1 MKIYNV
7 NVYDIDQYITNSN
20 SEFVRVRKLDK
31 IIVVKNLFGVYEV
44 VTNQPIIVYK
54 DNYFMN
60 KYHIRY
66 AKKYG
71 FLLGVNKSDLKDI
84 NFPTRNNLIMY
95 RSMFIWSNFRSFIK
109 DRSTEKQINN
119 KVMKLEKKLYRRY
132 YE

>member
-20 SEFVRVRKLDK
+20 IEFVKVRKLDK
-31 IIVVKNLFGVYEV
+31 IIVVKNLFGVHEV

-66 AKKYG
+66 AKKKWIY
-71 FLLGVNKSDLKDI
+71 
-84 NFPTRNNLIMY
+84 
-95 RSMFIWSNFRSFIK
+95 FRS
-109 DRSTEKQINN
+109 
-119 KVMKLEKKLYRRY
+119 
-132 YE
+132 